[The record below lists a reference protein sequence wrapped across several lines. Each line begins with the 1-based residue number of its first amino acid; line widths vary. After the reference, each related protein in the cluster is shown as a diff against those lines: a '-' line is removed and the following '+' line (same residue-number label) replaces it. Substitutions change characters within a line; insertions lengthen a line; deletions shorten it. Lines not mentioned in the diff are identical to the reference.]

1 MILGLFI
8 KFVCKILTMNEYVF
22 NFDEYF
28 NRLRLERYYSE
39 PLHQHRV
46 DKKFFDIDLD
56 ILDDIRPIEYEREAA
71 TINTELMRS
80 IMEMYTNANIEIV
93 MDNGKKKSLMK
104 ERQKKLVSSI

>member
-1 MILGLFI
+1 M
-8 KFVCKILTMNEYVF
+8 
-22 NFDEYF
+22 
-28 NRLRLERYYSE
+28 
-39 PLHQHRV
+39 
-46 DKKFFDIDLD
+46 DKKFFDVDLD